1 MLGEKLKEE
10 EEEVQSRGNIWNPF
24 KWLQTLAKEM
34 HWSFIFGIV
43 AVSGISQGL
52 GGAVCRV
59 AADYYWKDVQ
69 KVRPSESQVY
79 QGISSLPWIVKPLWG
94 LLTDIVPVAGYR
106 RRPYFILAGMII
118 YP

>member
-1 MLGEKLKEE
+1 
-10 EEEVQSRGNIWNPF
+10 
-24 KWLQTLAKEM
+24 M

-69 KVRPSESQVY
+69 KVRPSESQ
-79 QGISSLPWIVKPLWG
+79 SPS
-94 LLTDIVPVAGYR
+94 PVTGGGRTSFLQA
-106 RRPYFILAGMII
+106 
-118 YP
+118 